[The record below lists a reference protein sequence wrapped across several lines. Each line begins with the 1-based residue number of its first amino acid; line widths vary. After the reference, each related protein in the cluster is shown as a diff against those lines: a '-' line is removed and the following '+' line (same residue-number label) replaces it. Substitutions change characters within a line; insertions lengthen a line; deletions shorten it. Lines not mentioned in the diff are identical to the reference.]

1 MWNRQ
6 NLFDT
11 DIGYAARLVLTGNAT
26 VEQAAATCGV
36 PLADLRAMLA
46 AAASCPQPRLQEVE
60 TTRR

>member
-6 NLFDT
+6 NFFNA

-36 PLADLRAMLA
+36 PLEDLQEMLA
-46 AAASCPQPRLQEVE
+46 AAAAGPQTRLQEVE